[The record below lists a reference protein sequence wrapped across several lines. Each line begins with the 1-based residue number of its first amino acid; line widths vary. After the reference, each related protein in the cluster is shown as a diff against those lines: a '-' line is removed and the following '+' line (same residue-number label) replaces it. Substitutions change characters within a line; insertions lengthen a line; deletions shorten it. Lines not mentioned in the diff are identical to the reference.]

1 MATGN
6 SAVLI
11 QSNATGRGREEGEEG
26 EGGVNSR
33 LGDLVSIL

>member
-6 SAVLI
+6 SAVLM
-11 QSNATGRGREEGEEG
+11 QSNATGEGREEGEG
-26 EGGVNSR
+26 KGGVNSR

>member
-6 SAVLI
+6 SAVLM
-11 QSNATGRGREEGEEG
+11 QSNDTGEGREEGEEG
-26 EGGVNSR
+26 KGGVNSR